1 MPEAEQSPRHCL
13 PSAVAAGRDLP
24 AEPWHGKRGR
34 AESRC
39 VAPAPQSLSSA
50 HELVFQSPAT
60 TELSHGPGKQ
70 QRCPKIHK

>member
-1 MPEAEQSPRHCL
+1 MRCL
-13 PSAVAAGRDLP
+13 PSAAAGRDLP
-24 AEPWHGKRGR
+24 AELRHGKRGW

-39 VAPAPQSLSSA
+39 LAPAPQSPSSA

-60 TELSHGPGKQ
+60 AELSHGTGKE